1 MVGAVGGSSV
11 ATARSRGCRCG
22 ASDGGFGACVRDR
35 ACRSGWV
42 VAGSAGGCSAT
53 LTLPQFGLRRGFW
66 GSDGVDGSA
75 VVAAGVCSRSIDR
88 ITPLAL
94 REGRSPQEERSSDRL
109 A

>member
-1 MVGAVGGSSV
+1 
-11 ATARSRGCRCG
+11 
-22 ASDGGFGACVRDR
+22 
-35 ACRSGWV
+35 
-42 VAGSAGGCSAT
+42 
-53 LTLPQFGLRRGFW
+53 LRRGFW